1 MHTQNKSTFDLSL
14 QFSSQIYS
22 IVTVTKYIPLLQL
35 PNIFHCYS
43 YQIYSIVTVTKYIPL
58 LQLPNIKSGRRGR
71 VRMDW

>member
-35 PNIFHCYS
+35 PNI
-43 YQIYSIVTVTKYIPL
+43 
-58 LQLPNIKSGRRGR
+58 KSGRRGR